1 MNILLA
7 NFAKMVND
15 SGGLAKVTCAFAK
28 ELYERG
34 HQVTLVYA
42 DDKEGKFFFD
52 VPDGVQCYNLHHYK
66 DKHIIFP
73 LRYKIKREVL
83 RAFDQRVGRAVN
95 NDFTEKYLL
104 PNVKDILE
112 NIKPDVIICSQPAAS
127 KVMLSDIQTSIPV
140 ITMSHGDPED
150 YFHHYPVKELPS
162 LELSAA
168 CQVLMPSFVKGITK
182 RFPKEKVV
190 VIGNV
195 VPQHKKAVYLS
206 KKKTIYKIISIGR
219 LVRNHKRP
227 HLLLQAFAKLA
238 KDFPQWNVELW
249 GAEDRAKYTK
259 ELKKIISDNNLEK
272 RVFLKGTTNNVTAVL
287 QQGDIFVFPSA
298 YEGFGLTLAEAMSVG
313 LPGIGYKNCV
323 AVNEII
329 KDGEN
334 GFLVEPNSQESVV
347 ETMKRILQLSDDEV
361 KHISIAATET
371 GREFNEP
378 DMAKR
383 YLNRIRQ
390 VVREKGGNA

>member
-28 ELYERG
+28 EMYERG

-52 VPDGVQCYNLHHYK
+52 VPAGVQCYNLHHYK

-162 LELSAA
+162 LGLSAA

-195 VPQHKKAVYLS
+195 VPQHEKAVDLS

-259 ELKKIISDNNLEK
+259 DLKKIISDNNLEN

-313 LPGIGYKNCV
+313 LPAIGYKNCV

-329 KDGEN
+329 KDGKN
-334 GFLVEPNSQESVV
+334 GFLAEDGVEALTEKMQQLMSDQELRQRMGKAAHESMKQYAAENIWGKWEELIEEVV
-347 ETMKRILQLSDDEV
+347 K
-361 KHISIAATET
+361 K
-371 GREFNEP
+371 
-378 DMAKR
+378 
-383 YLNRIRQ
+383 
-390 VVREKGGNA
+390 

>member
-127 KVMLSDIQTSIPV
+127 KVMLSDIQT
-140 ITMSHGDPED
+140 
-150 YFHHYPVKELPS
+150 HYPVKELPS

-195 VPQHKKAVYLS
+195 VPQHKKAVDLS

-334 GFLVEPNSQESVV
+334 GFLAEDGVEALAEKMQQLMSDQELRQRMGKAAHES
-347 ETMKRILQLSDDEV
+347 MKQY
-361 KHISIAATET
+361 AAENIW
-371 GREFNEP
+371 GQWEELLNE
-378 DMAKR
+378 
-383 YLNRIRQ
+383 
-390 VVREKGGNA
+390 VVRQ

>member
-28 ELYERG
+28 EMSERG

-52 VPDGVQCYNLHHYK
+52 VPAGVQCYNLHHYK

-162 LELSAA
+162 LGLSAA

-195 VPQHKKAVYLS
+195 VPQHEKAVDLS

-259 ELKKIISDNNLEK
+259 DLKKIISDNNLEN

-313 LPGIGYKNCV
+313 LPAIGYKNCV

-329 KDGEN
+329 KDGKN
-334 GFLVEPNSQESVV
+334 GFLAEDGVEALTEKMQQLMSDQELRQRMGKAAHESMKQYAAENIWGKWEELIEEVV
-347 ETMKRILQLSDDEV
+347 K
-361 KHISIAATET
+361 K
-371 GREFNEP
+371 
-378 DMAKR
+378 
-383 YLNRIRQ
+383 
-390 VVREKGGNA
+390 

>member
-28 ELYERG
+28 EMYERG

-52 VPDGVQCYNLHHYK
+52 VPAGVQCYNLHHYK

-162 LELSAA
+162 LGLSAA

-195 VPQHKKAVYLS
+195 VPQHEKAVDLS

-259 ELKKIISDNNLEK
+259 ELKKIISDNNLEN

-313 LPGIGYKNCV
+313 LPAIGYKNCV

-329 KDGEN
+329 KDGKN
-334 GFLVEPNSQESVV
+334 GFLAEDGVEALTEKMQQLMSDQELRQRMGKAAHESMKQYAAENIWGKWEELIEEVV
-347 ETMKRILQLSDDEV
+347 K
-361 KHISIAATET
+361 K
-371 GREFNEP
+371 
-378 DMAKR
+378 
-383 YLNRIRQ
+383 
-390 VVREKGGNA
+390 